1 MDMKHPIGIQIYT
14 LRSRLQTEFAETLSL
29 IRQIGFDNVEYV
41 KNCIALSAEEL
52 SAAACKAGLST
63 CGVHVKSSDLL
74 DDPSL
79 VCSYAETIKSPYIT
93 TSLMPPTAFD
103 SWKELVKYCREAG
116 KKAAEAGLI
125 FTYHNHWYEPEK
137 HNDSSILEKIL
148 EETDPAE
155 VALEL
160 DVAWVAAAGRDPAEF
175 IEKFPDAYD
184 TKIERG
190 GTNVSGGQKQR
201 LCIARALL
209 KKPKIL
215 ILDDST
221 SAVDTATDAKIRK
234 AFREEIPNTTKL
246 IIAQRI
252 SSVEDADHI
261 IVMNEGK
268 INGYGTH
275 EELLK
280 NNEIYR
286 DIYELQQKGAEE

>member
-63 CGVHVKSSDLL
+63 CGVHVKSSDLI
-74 DDPSL
+74 DDPSW

-103 SWKELVKYCREAG
+103 SWKEIVKYCQEAG

-175 IEKFPDAYD
+175 IEKYGS
-184 TKIERG
+184 R
-190 GTNVSGGQKQR
+190 
-201 LCIARALL
+201 
-209 KKPKIL
+209 
-215 ILDDST
+215 
-221 SAVDTATDAKIRK
+221 
-234 AFREEIPNTTKL
+234 
-246 IIAQRI
+246 IAQIHFKDIKLAEFNLERPQ
-252 SSVEDADHI
+252 SCLTFL
-261 IVMNEGK
+261 G
-268 INGYGTH
+268 NGDVD
-275 EELLK
+275 LK
-280 NNEIYR
+280 ACAEAAKR
-286 DIYELQQKGAEE
+286 CCAAAVPFIYEQDLPDGDIVKNAADSFAVLQDLA